1 MGNEAK
7 LKLAIRTILA
17 TTRVAV
23 RSNQAAGR
31 DDLAVESARRGE
43 ALLDDLSSR
52 LPPDAS
58 AGVWQSYDDARGRLT
73 AISVEAG
80 RRAMSIGADD
90 GPLDE
95 HVDVGA
101 KLRSKVP

>member
-1 MGNEAK
+1 VGNEAK

-23 RSNQAAGR
+23 KSNQAAGR
-31 DDLAVESARRGE
+31 DDLALESARRGE

-58 AGVWQSYDDARGRLT
+58 AGVWQTFDDARGRLT

-80 RRAMSIGADD
+80 RRPLSIGADD
-90 GPLDE
+90 GSLDE
-95 HVDVGA
+95 HVDVRAELGS
-101 KLRSKVP
+101 KLS